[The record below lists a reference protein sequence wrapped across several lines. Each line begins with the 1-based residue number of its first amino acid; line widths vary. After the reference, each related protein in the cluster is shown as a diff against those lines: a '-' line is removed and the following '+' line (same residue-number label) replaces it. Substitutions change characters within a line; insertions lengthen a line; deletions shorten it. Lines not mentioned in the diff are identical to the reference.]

1 MEKQGEIKLG
11 MGLLICEGLTVSF
24 TFPETSLE

>member
-11 MGLLICEGLTVSF
+11 MGLLVCGGLAVSF
-24 TFPETSLE
+24 TFPETFLE